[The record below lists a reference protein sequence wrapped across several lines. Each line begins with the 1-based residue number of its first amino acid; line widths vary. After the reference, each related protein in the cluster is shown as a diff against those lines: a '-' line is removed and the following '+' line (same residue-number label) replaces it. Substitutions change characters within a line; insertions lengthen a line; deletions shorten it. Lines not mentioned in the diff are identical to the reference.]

1 MAGAVNREDA
11 PSDVALGVRAVV
23 AAVCTPL
30 LLRLDLTRLQRVL
43 EPRRT
48 ARPDDQAATARR
60 VCDVA
65 DRATAR
71 AGRLVRPGCLA
82 RSVGRY
88 AALRRAG
95 VDVSLCFGMG
105 TPGDRLEGHCW
116 LVLDGERVFE
126 PDDDTPAFT
135 EFVRISGAGLSR

>member
-1 MAGAVNREDA
+1 MAGGVNREDP
-11 PSDVALGVRAVV
+11 PSDVALAARAVV
-23 AAVCTPL
+23 AGVCTPL
-30 LLRLDLTRLQRVL
+30 ILRLDLARLQRVL

-48 ARPDDQAATARR
+48 GRPDDEAVTAQR

-71 AGRLVRPGCLA
+71 AGRFVRPGCLA
-82 RSVGRY
+82 RGVGRY

-105 TPGDRLEGHCW
+105 RPQTDASLEGHCW
-116 LVLDGERVFE
+116 LMVD
-126 PDDDTPAFT
+126 
-135 EFVRISGAGLSR
+135 